1 MQEKLEKY
9 ALIILKSCL
18 NIEKNQP
25 LFISFNIER
34 LDFVR
39 ILTAKA
45 YELGVKEI
53 YYDMVDPYLKHAALE
68 KLSLE
73 ELKKSSFWNKDIWNI
88 YARKG
93 AAFLMLVSET
103 PGLMDD
109 IDQNKLSNITMYS
122 YETRREFDNLR
133 DKKITPWCIAAAP
146 TLLWAKQVLPNSI
159 DPLGDLWNKI
169 FEICGINE
177 IDSVKAINDKIK
189 TLSLKCDIL
198 NKYNFKALKYT
209 NSLGTNFSISLPN
222 NHIWAS
228 GKEILQTG
236 KEILVNYP
244 TEEVFT
250 SPDCLSANG
259 VVYSSKPLSYQGVI
273 IDKFNITFKD
283 GVAVDCSA
291 KKGEETLRELIKSCP
306 NSKRLGEVALVPY
319 DSPISNSK
327 VIFYETLYDE
337 NASCHIALGASFPE
351 CIKNGTN
358 MTKEELRNNHLN
370 DCDNHV
376 DFMIGTHDLSIVGI
390 THDDKEVT
398 IFKNGNFVI

>member
-9 ALIILKSCL
+9 ASIILKNCL
-18 NIEKNQP
+18 DIEQNQP

-34 LDFVR
+34 IDFVR
-39 ILTAKA
+39 ILTRMA

-53 YYDMVDPYLKHAALE
+53 YYDMVDPYLKHAAL
-68 KLSLE
+68 KSLNLE
-73 ELKKSSFWNKDIWNI
+73 QLKKSSFWNKDIWNF

-122 YETRREFDNLR
+122 YETRREFDDLR

-146 TLLWAKQVLPNSI
+146 TLLWAKQVFPDSI

-169 FEICGINE
+169 FDICGINE
-177 IDSVKAINDKIK
+177 MDSVKAINDKIK
-189 TLSLKCDIL
+189 TISLKANIL
-198 NKYNFKALKYT
+198 NKYNFKTLKYT

-228 GKEILQTG
+228 GKETLKNG

-259 VVYSSKPLSYQGVI
+259 IVYSSKPLSYQGVI
-273 IDKFNITFKD
+273 IDEFNITFKD
-283 GVAVDCSA
+283 GIAIACSA
-291 KKGEETLRELIKSCP
+291 KKGEATLKELINSCP
-306 NSKRLGEVALVPY
+306 NANRLGEVALVPY

-327 VIFYETLYDE
+327 VIFYETLFDE

-351 CIKNGTN
+351 CIKNGPN

-376 DFMIGTHDLSIVGI
+376 DFMIGTHDLSIIGI

-398 IFKNGNFVI
+398 IFKDGNFAI